1 MSEFFSDRTF
11 QAYYNDVG
19 RHGLITADEE
29 RALLKRYKSCP
40 LCSRPLPHLV
50 RRKNCPSCGTPVTK
64 TPVKG
69 RPSTCGNCTA
79 KFDAFMPPQYCPH
92 CGSYRDL
99 KARELLLEAN
109 LRFVVKIA
117 KKFAKT
123 PQQIQ
128 RLISAGNV
136 GLVLAIDKYEF
147 KHNTRFLT
155 YAAWW
160 IRKEMWDELHRTSLV
175 HIPLHRQR
183 DKKAMPGYESFEE
196 MYEQDLANHS
206 LVPLDSTPSNAMIS
220 DESEIEGKV
229 IDADSAALLR
239 RMLDD
244 LDLRPRDKF
253 IVLQHYDVAEESR
266 RTEEKTLMQ
275 IATSAGITSERV
287 RQIRDGV
294 LVRLKVKLK
303 KTCDIDN
310 LTELY

>member
-1 MSEFFSDRTF
+1 
-11 QAYYNDVG
+11 
-19 RHGLITADEE
+19 
-29 RALLKRYKSCP
+29 
-40 LCSRPLPHLV
+40 
-50 RRKNCPSCGTPVTK
+50 
-64 TPVKG
+64 
-69 RPSTCGNCTA
+69 
-79 KFDAFMPPQYCPH
+79 MPPQYCPH

>member
-19 RHGLITADEE
+19 RHGLISADEE

-40 LCSRPLPHLV
+40 LCARPFPHLV
-50 RRKNCPSCGTPVTK
+50 RRKNCPSCGILVTK

-69 RPSTCGNCTA
+69 RPTVCPNCTV
-79 KFDAFMPPQYCPH
+79 KFDAVIPPQYCPQ

-99 KARELLLEAN
+99 VARAQLLQAN

-183 DKKAMPGYESFEE
+183 DKKFMPGYESFEE
-196 MYEQDLANHS
+196 MYERDLANHS
-206 LVPLDSTPSNAMIS
+206 LIPLDSTPSAAMIS
-220 DESEIEGKV
+220 DDSEIEDKV
-229 IDADSAALLR
+229 IDADSAAILR
-239 RMLDD
+239 RVLDE
-244 LDLRPRDKF
+244 LNLRPRDKF

-275 IATSAGITSERV
+275 IASSAGITSERV

-294 LVRLKVKLK
+294 LLKLKVRLKKSCAIETLQ
-303 KTCDIDN
+303 
-310 LTELY
+310 EMY